1 MATGTTH
8 RPWITTWG
16 RSSVKRCTGSGWRQD
31 SAPLRCTRQP
41 RTVPDLWPQLL
52 MAALLPCPL
61 ELGWHK
67 AVDIPLP
74 QGPGGYSAMALE
86 PQRQQL
92 WLLSDLP
99 AATLSRWSLP
109 NSRGTPPRHLRTL
122 QLQAPVG
129 QQPLSLDS
137 EGLVLDGDQLWVA
150 SEGRRSATRQAQLL
164 RFSRASGELLQ
175 AVALPEPWRPAAGR
189 GLESN
194 AGPES
199 LARLSAPGE
208 RLQLLMAAERPLRQD
223 RQGQVRLLRWWWPA
237 GRNPA
242 IDAPQAAEQGAL
254 QAPGDATWGLT
265 DLLVLHQGGGG
276 EPQLL
281 TLWRSYRDPLQWRNQ
296 LRLYP
301 LPAAGGVAQPQHSWD
316 LNSLG
321 LTPENWEGMSAGQQ
335 GLLLVSDDNRNPLQT
350 SRLALLQPRRAA
362 GCSAE

>member
-1 MATGTTH
+1 
-8 RPWITTWG
+8 
-16 RSSVKRCTGSGWRQD
+16 
-31 SAPLRCTRQP
+31 
-41 RTVPDLWPQLL
+41 

-74 QGPGGYSAMALE
+74 QGPGGYSALALE
-86 PQRQQL
+86 PQRRRL

-99 AATLSRWSLP
+99 AGSLSSWSLP
-109 NSRGTPPRHLRTL
+109 NNTGTPPRRLRTL
-122 QLQAPVG
+122 TLQAAAG

-150 SEGRRSATRQAQLL
+150 SEGRRSATRKAQLL
-164 RFSRASGELLQ
+164 RFSLASGELLQ

-199 LARLSAPGE
+199 LARLSAPGQ

-242 IDAPQAAEQGAL
+242 IDPPQPTEQGAL
-254 QAPGDATWGLT
+254 QAPDDPSWGLT
-265 DLLVLHQGGGG
+265 DLVVLQRPGQQA
-276 EPQLL
+276 PQLL
-281 TLWRSYRDPLQWRNQ
+281 TLWRRYSDPLQWRNQ

-301 LPAAGGVAQPQHSWD
+301 VPPAGGVATALHSWD
-316 LNSLG
+316 LNRLGLTPEIG
-321 LTPENWEGMSAGQQ
+321 LTPENWEGMSAGEQ

-350 SRLALLQPRRAA
+350 SRLALLQPRRSPNCALKR
-362 GCSAE
+362 

>member
-1 MATGTTH
+1 
-8 RPWITTWG
+8 
-16 RSSVKRCTGSGWRQD
+16 
-31 SAPLRCTRQP
+31 
-41 RTVPDLWPQLL
+41 VPDLWPQLL
-52 MAALLPCPL
+52 IAALLPCPL
-61 ELGWHK
+61 ELGWHT

-74 QGPGGYSAMALE
+74 PGAGGYSAMALA
-86 PQRQQL
+86 PQRRQL

-99 AATLSRWSLP
+99 GATLSRWSLP
-109 NSRGTPPRHLRTL
+109 NSTGTPPRRLSTL
-122 QLQAPVG
+122 QLQAPAG
-129 QQPLSLDS
+129 QPPINLDG
-137 EGLVLDGDQLWVA
+137 EGLVLDGDHLWVA
-150 SEGRRSATRQAQLL
+150 SEGRRSATRKAQLL
-164 RFSRASGELLQ
+164 RFSLASGELLQ

-237 GRNPA
+237 ELEPSRDP
-242 IDAPQAAEQGAL
+242 PQPDDQGAL
-254 QAPGDATWGLT
+254 QAPADPSWGLT
-265 DLLVLHQGGGG
+265 DLVVLQQGSGG

-281 TLWRSYRDPLQWRNQ
+281 SLWRSYRDPLQWRNQ

-301 LPAAGGVAQPQHSWD
+301 LPAGGEVAHPLQSWD

-362 GCSAE
+362 GCSLER